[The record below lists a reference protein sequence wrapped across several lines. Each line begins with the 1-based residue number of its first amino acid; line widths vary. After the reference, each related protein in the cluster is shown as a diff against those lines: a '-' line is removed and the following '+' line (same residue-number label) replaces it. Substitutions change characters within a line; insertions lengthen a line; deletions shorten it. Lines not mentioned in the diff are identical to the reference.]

1 MSIIV
6 RCRRNSGDKEAPSI
20 SDSLIITESMAVSRG
35 KRFLDDPGQGAYY
48 LTKKRSL
55 RVPHNMSGE
64 VAINHIEPGKWVT
77 VTDGKL
83 GLASQKVKI
92 KAYNVTITPT
102 SVWGSME
109 TETYEEMT

>member
-6 RCRRNSGDKEAPSI
+6 KCKRASGDVEAPSI
-20 SDSLIITESMAVSRG
+20 SDSLIISETMAVSRG
-35 KRFLDDPGQGAYY
+35 KRFLDDPDQGAYY
-48 LTKKRSL
+48 LTKKRNL
-55 RVPHNMSGE
+55 RVPHNISGE
-64 VAINHIEPGKWVT
+64 VATDHIEPGGWVT